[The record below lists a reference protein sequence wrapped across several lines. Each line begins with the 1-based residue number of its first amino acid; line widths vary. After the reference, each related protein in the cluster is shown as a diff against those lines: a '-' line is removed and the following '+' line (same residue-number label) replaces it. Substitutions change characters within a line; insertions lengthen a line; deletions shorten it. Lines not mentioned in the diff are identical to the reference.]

1 MKTIR
6 QPGRNG
12 ARDEGRV
19 RLLGSVAAAALLV
32 PALLPALLPANVL
45 AQSAGQPAGTGA
57 AATDSL
63 TLPTISVGAE
73 RQRDANPPTSV
84 GSKLPLAPR
93 EVPQTIIAVPRER
106 IEEQK
111 LITLEDA
118 MRQTPGVTV
127 EPIDGNR
134 LHFYSRGFEVTNLQY
149 DGVPTTLDSRIFA
162 SPDLAM
168 YERVEV
174 LKGPAGLLNGMGGPG
189 GAVNLVRKT
198 PKKSL
203 EGYGEL
209 TAGSYA
215 NYRGEG
221 DITGPLN
228 QSGSL
233 RGRFVG
239 AYQDRDSFQDWTEQ
253 RRALAY
259 GSIAADLTPDTTL
272 TAGAWYQRMSYKGAW
287 NLPAYAS
294 ASGGRT
300 QLRLL
305 DVDRSTSLGED
316 WNLDVFTSTGG
327 FADLEHRFD
336 NGWSVKLATH
346 YIDNDMD
353 RKMAYAYS
361 PVTPGVNRTTLYAQK
376 VLYDQKQIGA
386 DLSASGNF
394 GLFGRTHEAAVG
406 VNYER
411 WTFRH
416 RAANPVGSWS
426 ATQNIFAPDASAPE
440 PAWRDWQ
447 RDTHTTTDSWGSY
460 GVLRFKLAEPLRF
473 IVGGRLNWWQT
484 KVDADRLAGSAE
496 SSLAVRGKVTPYA
509 GLVYD
514 IDTTYALYTSVSQ
527 VYQPQSYTDASG
539 KVLQPL
545 KGRQYEAG
553 IKADYFGGRLHAT
566 ASVFHIDEE
575 NRPQADARYPNQSYY
590 ISSGKA
596 QSRGFELDVSGEILP
611 GWDVYAGYT
620 FTRAKSLD
628 NSANEAGA
636 FTAISPQHQ
645 VKVWTN
651 YRLPES
657 VDNRLSVGGGINAQ
671 TSMYNEFPSLNYAR
685 LTQGGYATVDARV
698 AYDVT
703 EKVTAAVNVKNLFD
717 RTYYQRV
724 GNAQSGNIYGE
735 PRTVLLTLRA
745 KL

>member
-1 MKTIR
+1 MKTIG
-6 QPGRNG
+6 QPGRHG
-12 ARDEGRV
+12 GKHRGRV
-19 RLLGSVAAAALLV
+19 RLLGSVAAAALL
-32 PALLPALLPANVL
+32 LPAVAL
-45 AQSAGQPAGTGA
+45 AQNAAQNAARNAEQKAGGA
-57 AATDSL
+57 SSETM
-63 TLPTISVGAE
+63 TLPTIDVGAD

-93 EVPQTIIAVPRER
+93 EVPQTVTTVPRER

-118 MRQTPGVTV
+118 MKQTPGVTV

-134 LHFYSRGFEVTNLQY
+134 LQFYSRGFEMTNLQF

-189 GAVNLVRKT
+189 GAINLVRKT
-198 PKKSL
+198 PKKTL

-239 AYQDRDSFQDWTEQ
+239 AYQDRNAFQDWTEQ
-253 RRALAY
+253 RRGLAY

-272 TAGAWYQRMSYKGAW
+272 TAGAWYQRMSYQGAW
-287 NLPAYAS
+287 NLPGYAS
-294 ASGGRT
+294 VVNGQP

-305 DVDRSTSLGED
+305 DVDRSTSLGEK
-316 WNLDVFTSTGG
+316 WNEDVFTTKGG
-327 FADLEHRFD
+327 FADLEHRFG
-336 NGWSVKLATH
+336 NGWAVKLATH
-346 YIDNDMD
+346 YIDNQMD

-361 PVTPGVNRTTLYAQK
+361 PVTPGVNRTTLFAQK
-376 VLYDQKQIGA
+376 LRYDQDQIGA

-394 GLFGRTHEAAVG
+394 GLFGQTHEAVVG
-406 VNYER
+406 ANYER

-426 ATQNIFAPDASAPE
+426 VTQNIFSPDASAPE

-447 RDTHTTTDSWGSY
+447 RDTRTTTDSWGTY
-460 GVLRFKLAEPLRF
+460 GVLRLKLADPLKL
-473 IVGGRLNWWQT
+473 IVGGRMNWWQT
-484 KVDADRLAGSAE
+484 KVDADRLAGTAE
-496 SSLAVRGKVTPYA
+496 SSASVRGKVTPYA

-514 IDTTYALYTSVSQ
+514 VNSTYALYTSVTQ
-527 VYQPQSYTDASG
+527 MYQPQSFVDASG
-539 KVLQPL
+539 KVLEPL

-566 ASVFHIDEE
+566 ASVFHIEEE
-575 NRPQADARYPNQSYY
+575 NRPQSDPRFPNQSIY

-611 GWDVYAGYT
+611 GWDAYAGYT

-628 NSANEAGA
+628 SSANSGSA
-636 FTAISPQHQ
+636 FTAIAPMHQ
-645 VKVWTN
+645 IKLWTN

-657 VDNRLSVGGGINAQ
+657 IDDRLSVGGGVTAQ

-685 LTQGGYATVDARV
+685 LTQGGYATVDARIG
-698 AYDVT
+698 YDLT

-717 RTYYQRV
+717 RTYYQRINNV
-724 GNAQSGNIYGE
+724 QSGNIYGE